1 MTSRG
6 RRSPSRWRR
15 ATAGERGAV
24 PIELALGVGLLLLP
38 TAVLVL
44 SLPGWVER
52 QSMAGLAAEEA
63 ARALVLAGSTGGAA
77 VRARAVVR
85 EVAANHGLDQ
95 DEVTD
100 VAVTGSFARGGTVRV
115 TVSVSIPLVRLGE
128 EPLAFTWNVT
138 RAEQV
143 DLYRSGSR
151 G

>member
-6 RRSPSRWRR
+6 RRSASRWRR

-63 ARALVLAGSTGGAA
+63 ARALVVQGTPEGAP
-77 VRARAVVR
+77 ARAQAIVD
-85 EVAANHGLDQ
+85 EVAANHGVEE

-115 TVSVSIPLVRLGE
+115 TVGVAIPLVRLGE
-128 EPLAFTWNVT
+128 EPLGFTWNVT

-143 DLYRSGSR
+143 DLYRSGS
-151 G
+151 